1 MSVKTTAKF
10 EDLVIPTY
18 KPGTCESLPMFFEK
32 KPYQGASGHLYPIP
46 FTSDISDKKQD
57 VTYHAAVLEN
67 EYIKL
72 EILPEIGGKIQRA
85 LDKTNNYDF
94 VYHNKVIKPA
104 MVGLAGPWVSG
115 GIEFNWPQHHRP
127 TTFMPLEA
135 AITERKNGEKTVWVG
150 EVDPLLRMKG
160 MAGITIV
167 PGRSYFKA
175 EVQVYNRTPYP
186 QPFMWWANL
195 AVEIN
200 DDYRVVFPPDV
211 EWVNDHDRRAVL
223 EWPIAKGVYDTA
235 RPFDFGDGTDIHNL
249 ANVRVPSSYLVSKGQ
264 SDYDY
269 ISGYDVGRECGIV
282 TVADHHISPGKKLW
296 HWGNHPF
303 GDKWCSN
310 LTDDG
315 SKYVELMTGVYT
327 DNQPDFTW
335 IMPYETKTF
344 EQYWYPVKDIGEAKN
359 ATIDAAINVEK
370 REGKLFVGVYATGVY
385 KNALLV
391 ITNGDEKI
399 TEPIPE
405 ISPEKT
411 FIKFFALDELDMKK
425 ISVDVLAENGENLV
439 NYRYYERG
447 HKKPITPRKPALP
460 PCEIHTNEELYI
472 NGKHLEQ
479 YKHFVYEPAD
489 YYLEALKRDDGD
501 SRCNT
506 AMGNIRLKEG
516 RFEEAIAYYDKA
528 IARLTLRND
537 NPYDVEALYHKGIA
551 LRYLGRLD
559 EAYDCL
565 YRSIW
570 SHDYMAAGYYALA
583 GIDCVRGDFDAAVKK
598 LDLCLEAGT
607 MNLEAMKLKAEITN
621 DAALFEKISAL
632 DPLFDSLP
640 DKHEYYIDRAIEYMN
655 AGMNGKAIAIL
666 KKANADQP
674 MVNYYL
680 GYLTGDETY
689 YAKADAC
696 DWACA
701 FPARLEDIAVLK
713 SAGTGMAN
721 YYLGCLYYDRR
732 RYEDA
737 IAMWEASIQKLGNFV
752 PACRNLG
759 LAYYDKREDFT
770 GAEKMLQT
778 ALDLD
783 GGKNPRIFFELV
795 QLYKNGG
802 KSIMDRLALHEKYRD
817 ISAKRDDCT
826 LDHSIL
832 LTELGRYDEAKALLD
847 NHWFHTYEGGEGN
860 LTRHH
865 AWLMMLIG
873 MKRLEDGRIEDA
885 VAAFKEGY
893 VFPLCYGE
901 EKNYFAQESHLGYG
915 LAMAYKASGNRPEY
929 ERALESA
936 MIDHAAPTE
945 ISYFRARA
953 FYEADRISE
962 ARALCEEMIASGKK
976 KIREKDINSYY
987 GVGSPCPCPFEY
999 NFPKINTVKGL
1010 VLIAF
1015 GELGLGRVTEAKAH
1029 IAEAKALDVTN
1040 FAVAMFEK
1048 FCK

>member
-1 MSVKTTAKF
+1 
-10 EDLVIPTY
+10 
-18 KPGTCESLPMFFEK
+18 
-32 KPYQGASGHLYPIP
+32 
-46 FTSDISDKKQD
+46 
-57 VTYHAAVLEN
+57 
-67 EYIKL
+67 
-72 EILPEIGGKIQRA
+72 
-85 LDKTNNYDF
+85 
-94 VYHNKVIKPA
+94 
-104 MVGLAGPWVSG
+104 
-115 GIEFNWPQHHRP
+115 
-127 TTFMPLEA
+127 
-135 AITERKNGEKTVWVG
+135 
-150 EVDPLLRMKG
+150 
-160 MAGITIV
+160 
-167 PGRSYFKA
+167 
-175 EVQVYNRTPYP
+175 
-186 QPFMWWANL
+186 
-195 AVEIN
+195 
-200 DDYRVVFPPDV
+200 
-211 EWVNDHDRRAVL
+211 
-223 EWPIAKGVYDTA
+223 
-235 RPFDFGDGTDIHNL
+235 
-249 ANVRVPSSYLVSKGQ
+249 
-264 SDYDY
+264 
-269 ISGYDVGRECGIV
+269 
-282 TVADHHISPGKKLW
+282 
-296 HWGNHPF
+296 
-303 GDKWCSN
+303 
-310 LTDDG
+310 
-315 SKYVELMTGVYT
+315 
-327 DNQPDFTW
+327 
-335 IMPYETKTF
+335 
-344 EQYWYPVKDIGEAKN
+344 
-359 ATIDAAINVEK
+359 
-370 REGKLFVGVYATGVY
+370 
-385 KNALLV
+385 
-391 ITNGDEKI
+391 
-399 TEPIPE
+399 
-405 ISPEKT
+405 
-411 FIKFFALDELDMKK
+411 
-425 ISVDVLAENGENLV
+425 
-439 NYRYYERG
+439 
-447 HKKPITPRKPALP
+447 
-460 PCEIHTNEELYI
+460 
-472 NGKHLEQ
+472 
-479 YKHFVYEPAD
+479 
-489 YYLEALKRDDGD
+489 
-501 SRCNT
+501 
-506 AMGNIRLKEG
+506 
-516 RFEEAIAYYDKA
+516 
-528 IARLTLRND
+528 
-537 NPYDVEALYHKGIA
+537 
-551 LRYLGRLD
+551 
-559 EAYDCL
+559 
-565 YRSIW
+565 
-570 SHDYMAAGYYALA
+570 MAAGYYALA